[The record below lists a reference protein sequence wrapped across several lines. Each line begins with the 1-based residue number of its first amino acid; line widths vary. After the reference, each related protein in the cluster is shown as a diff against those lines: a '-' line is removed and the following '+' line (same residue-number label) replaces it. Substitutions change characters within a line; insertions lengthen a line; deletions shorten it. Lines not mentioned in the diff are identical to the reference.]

1 MSVPFVR
8 LCPSVSVSVGL
19 FLCFFC
25 SWCYCRFE
33 QKNNEL
39 ISGKIVS
46 VVGSR
51 MCGAV
56 RRVLWLKGVP
66 LEVACSLC
74 VVWSMA
80 DLDEQLPLEG
90 FVKILIYLGVEY
102 YRCLRLCLTL
112 SKR

>member
-19 FLCFFC
+19 FLCFFAHGATVDLK
-25 SWCYCRFE
+25 
-33 QKNNEL
+33 KNNEL

-80 DLDEQLPLEG
+80 DLDEQLPLDG

-102 YRCLRLCLTL
+102 YRCLRLRLTL
-112 SKR
+112 SNR